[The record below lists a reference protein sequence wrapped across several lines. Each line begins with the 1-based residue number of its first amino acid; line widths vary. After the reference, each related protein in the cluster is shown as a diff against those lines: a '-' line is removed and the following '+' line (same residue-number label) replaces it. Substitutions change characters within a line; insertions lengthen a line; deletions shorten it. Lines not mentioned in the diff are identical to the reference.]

1 MGKGAGK
8 GEGKGGCGFLEVQ
21 LLEALCSVVRM
32 RCQMINCCTFVFD
45 KIRVV
50 TFGSL
55 HFASVFSLHAA
66 ALVKN
71 ICPRAMSM
79 RRCKHAL

>member
-21 LLEALCSVVRM
+21 PLEALCSVVWM
-32 RCQMINCCTFVFD
+32 RYQMLNCCTCVFD
-45 KIRVV
+45 NIRVV

-66 ALVKN
+66 ALVKTFV
-71 ICPRAMSM
+71 PRQ
-79 RRCKHAL
+79 